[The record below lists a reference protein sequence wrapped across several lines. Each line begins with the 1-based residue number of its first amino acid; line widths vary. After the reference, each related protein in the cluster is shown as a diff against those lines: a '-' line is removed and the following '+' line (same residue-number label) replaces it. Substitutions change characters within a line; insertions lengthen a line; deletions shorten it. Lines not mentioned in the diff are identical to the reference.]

1 MNMKKLIL
9 LSVVVIA
16 SLSLTAQQDAMYTH
30 YMFNTLSV
38 NPGYAGS
45 RDALTIT
52 GLYRHQWVSFPG
64 APVTQTLTMHTP
76 VGGEFV
82 GVGLSVVNDRIGPT
96 AMTAIYGDF
105 AYRIKINDNGHK
117 LAFGLKAGI
126 NLFNSNLASLQLQDQ
141 EDNSFTTAIQN
152 EILPNFGAG
161 IYYSAP
167 KFYIGLSSPKLLQN
181 SIPGENNA
189 NVLNE
194 KRHYFLIAGMMVK
207 LDEQWGLKPTVLVKA
222 VKGAPIEGDFT
233 ANIYYNNRL
242 WFGVGYRTMADVSFM
257 VGFQFTDAL
266 AMGYSFDWSLTNTT
280 GRYNA
285 GSHEIMLRYDLIYK
299 NQEKIKSPRY
309 F

>member
-1 MNMKKLIL
+1 
-9 LSVVVIA
+9 
-16 SLSLTAQQDAMYTH
+16 MYTH

-45 RDALTIT
+45 RDAMTIT

-64 APVTQTLTMHTP
+64 APVTQTLTLHTP

-82 GVGLSVVNDRIGPT
+82 GLGLSVVNDRIGPT
-96 AMTAIYGDF
+96 AMTSLYGDF
-105 AYRIKINDNGHK
+105 AYRLKINENGHK
-117 LAFGLKAGI
+117 LTFGLKAGI
-126 NLFNSNLASLQLQDQ
+126 NLFNSNLALLELQDQ
-141 EDNSFTTAIQN
+141 NDNSFNAAIQN
-152 EILPNFGAG
+152 EILPNFGVG

-181 SIPGENNA
+181 SLPGENNA
-189 NVLNE
+189 NELNE
-194 KRHYFLIAGMMVK
+194 KRHYFLIAGMMLK
-207 LDEQWGLKPTVLVKA
+207 FNDQWGFKPTVLLKA

-233 ANIYYNNRL
+233 GSVYYRDRL
-242 WFGVGYRTMADVSFM
+242 WLGVGYRTLADVSFM
-257 VGFQFTDAL
+257 LGFQFTDAI
-266 AMGYSFDWSLTNTT
+266 AMGYSFDWSTTNTT
-280 GRYNA
+280 GRYNG